1 MFGYQD
7 GINRLTVTPVDPP
20 DRGKVLVMAQ
30 HGSSSTVVTLDRRLV
45 TNLRDALTTFL
56 DESSAE
62 GVVSEVLCDH
72 GLGNPTVDHL
82 TNEIVDALQRAG
94 YLP

>member
-7 GINRLTVTPVDPP
+7 GTNRITVTPVDPP

-30 HGSSSTVVTLDRRLV
+30 HGPSSVVVRLDRRVV
-45 TNLRDALTTFL
+45 TNLRDALSTFL
-56 DESSAE
+56 EESSAE
-62 GVVSEVLCDH
+62 GVVEDAL
-72 GLGNPTVDHL
+72 VDAGYCGPHL
-82 TNEIVDALQRAG
+82 DSYVGQVVDALQRAG

>member
-30 HGSSSTVVTLDRRLV
+30 HGPTSVMVPLDRRVV

-56 DESSAE
+56 EESSAE

-72 GLGNPTVDHL
+72 GLSNPSLDHL
-82 TNEIVDALQRAG
+82 TAEVVDALQRAG